1 MYKQQSL
8 NIADWFMLADIELE
22 NSTGVLVL
30 NANYF
35 LQLIT
40 VKVIVNGIVSFLKC
54 VSCFCFW

>member
-22 NSTGVLVL
+22 NSAGVLVL

-35 LQLIT
+35 LQLRSKNFYWP
-40 VKVIVNGIVSFLKC
+40 VPHP
-54 VSCFCFW
+54 